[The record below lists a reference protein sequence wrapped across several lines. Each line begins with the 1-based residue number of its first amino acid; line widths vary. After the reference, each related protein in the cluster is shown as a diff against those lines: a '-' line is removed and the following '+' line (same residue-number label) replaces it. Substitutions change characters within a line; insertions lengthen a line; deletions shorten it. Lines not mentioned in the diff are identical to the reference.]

1 MKKQLNEI
9 KRMQKLAGILEETRY
24 IFNDD
29 KVNQIL
35 TNNGIDDDY
44 FEDMGGKE
52 IESGGNE
59 WMDVISDL
67 TKKDAYKDTLDANDN
82 SKIQQ
87 FISKLEEMGIELV

>member
-1 MKKQLNEI
+1 MRLN
-9 KRMQKLAGILEETRY
+9 TC
-24 IFNDD
+24 F
-29 KVNQIL
+29 
-35 TNNGIDDDY
+35 DDDY